1 MDKTCDACNG
11 KFKEGGLL
19 VKQYIFC
26 SSVCMLQRFTLDQLK
41 LLYKS
46 V

>member
-1 MDKTCDACNG
+1 MDKVCDACNT
-11 KFKEGGLL
+11 KFKVGGLL

-26 SSVCMLQRFTLDQLK
+26 SSVCMFERFTIEQIK

-46 V
+46 